1 MASGLPKSPAAAFLA
16 SQAEAG
22 ILQRSE
28 RMAGKVLT
36 VVKRRPGGNA
46 HVLQKFLKLEAH
58 EDISVLDAFEAVV
71 VPALEQKNLL
81 RGRDWGSLLQAE
93 VMLKHEASLGL
104 IEVDQVSPP
113 SPSPCSLHRQTLDLP
128 EPSRAPLTGHSSPSQ
143 PHSPRRPARLVCVA
157 V

>member
-1 MASGLPKSPAAAFLA
+1 MVRTWLICTVAGLPKSPAAAFLT

-46 HVLQKFLKLEAH
+46 HLLQKFLKLEAH

-81 RGRDWGSLLQAE
+81 PGRDWGRLLQAE
-93 VMLKHEASLGL
+93 VMLKHDASQGL
-104 IEVDQVSPP
+104 IEVEQVCLRPRPRLALCTTRPLIFP
-113 SPSPCSLHRQTLDLP
+113 SP
-128 EPSRAPLTGHSSPSQ
+128 RAPH
-143 PHSPRRPARLVCVA
+143 
-157 V
+157 

>member
-1 MASGLPKSPAAAFLA
+1 MASYMASGLPKSPAAALLT
-16 SQAEAG
+16 SQAEAD

-46 HVLQKFLKLEAH
+46 HVLQKFLKLDAH

-81 RGRDWGSLLQAE
+81 PGRDWGRLLQAE
-93 VMLKHEASLGL
+93 VMLKHDASQGL
-104 IEVDQVSPP
+104 IEVEQVCLRPRPRLALCTTRPLIFP
-113 SPSPCSLHRQTLDLP
+113 SP
-128 EPSRAPLTGHSSPSQ
+128 RAPH
-143 PHSPRRPARLVCVA
+143 
-157 V
+157 